1 MPSKTQTTGPEPKLS
16 VMRIAPYVAG
26 ESKAAGAERLIRLA
40 ANEGAFGASPSA
52 QAAFEAKS
60 SDLHRYPDGGA
71 TLLRDTIAEVKGL
84 EANRIVCGA
93 GSDELIA
100 LLLMAYAGPGDEVL
114 HTEHGFLMYSIS
126 ALSVGAEPVSVP
138 ETNRTT
144 DVDALLAAV
153 TPKTKMVFIANPNNP
168 TGTYLPAAEVHR
180 LQAGLPSNVILVLD
194 GAYAEY
200 MTAKDYEAGVELVNA
215 SENVV
220 MLRTFSKIH
229 GLGGLRLGWCYASDA
244 IADVLNRVRG
254 PFNTSHAAQAAGAAA
269 MRDAEFLERSVA
281 HNTACRAWVTEA
293 LRGLGIQ
300 VADSYGNFILA
311 DYGDRDPEPL
321 RLALK
326 AEGILV
332 RQMGGYGLP
341 NCQRIT
347 IGTDEEMREV
357 VATIERLLPTLDAAE
372 AAE

>member
-1 MPSKTQTTGPEPKLS
+1 M
-16 VMRIAPYVAG
+16 
-26 ESKAAGAERLIRLA
+26 
-40 ANEGAFGASPSA
+40 
-52 QAAFEAKS
+52 
-60 SDLHRYPDGGA
+60 
-71 TLLRDTIAEVKGL
+71 
-84 EANRIVCGA
+84 
-93 GSDELIA
+93 
-100 LLLMAYAGPGDEVL
+100 
-114 HTEHGFLMYSIS
+114 
-126 ALSVGAEPVSVP
+126 
-138 ETNRTT
+138 
-144 DVDALLAAV
+144 
-153 TPKTKMVFIANPNNP
+153 
-168 TGTYLPAAEVHR
+168 GT
-180 LQAGLPSNVILVLD
+180 
-194 GAYAEY
+194 
-200 MTAKDYEAGVELVNA
+200 
-215 SENVV
+215 
-220 MLRTFSKIH
+220 
-229 GLGGLRLGWCYASDA
+229 
-244 IADVLNRVRG
+244 